1 MTNWLRAGS
10 ILLLFLFYGLSVN
23 AQLKTA
29 RPGVWMTYYNG
40 KDLKKDFTDMKNHGV
55 DAVEVGIWGIEGN
68 SRAKEVLK
76 AARETGMELIIFN
89 PVFQPFFLPPMFSN
103 FTNRVGGK

>member
-40 KDLKKDFTDMKNHGV
+40 KDLKKDFTDMKNQGV
-55 DAVEVGIWGIEGN
+55 DAVEVGI
-68 SRAKEVLK
+68 
-76 AARETGMELIIFN
+76 
-89 PVFQPFFLPPMFSN
+89 
-103 FTNRVGGK
+103 